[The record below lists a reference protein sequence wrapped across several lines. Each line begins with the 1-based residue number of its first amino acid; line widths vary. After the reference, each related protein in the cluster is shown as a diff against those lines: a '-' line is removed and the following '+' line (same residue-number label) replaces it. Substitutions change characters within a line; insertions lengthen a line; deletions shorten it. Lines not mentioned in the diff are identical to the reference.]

1 MEAESA
7 MKTILSNADIGIIGG
22 ADGPTAIFIARSA
35 FPWFLIAALLLL
47 LAVAY
52 FAMRR
57 AARKKA
63 HSFTELPEGYREI
76 YTVDLQKNK
85 KMMLVLNG
93 VGLLLM
99 LAMVIPACFLVPIST
114 LFSMEQGFLAYIL
127 RFVGL
132 IVGSILYIVLHELTH
147 AAVMRIYGAH
157 KVRFGYTGVYAFAGS
172 EEDYFDRF
180 AYVQIA
186 LAPLIVWG
194 LVLAVLNLIVPL
206 EWFWVIYFIQISNVS
221 GAVGDLFVSFRFSKM
236 PRDILVRDTGVS
248 MTVYSKE

>member
-1 MEAESA
+1 MEAEFA
-7 MKTILSNADIGIIGG
+7 MKTMLSSADIGIIGG
-22 ADGPTAIFIARSA
+22 ADGPTAMFVARSA
-35 FPWFLIAALLLL
+35 IPWILPAALLMI

-52 FAMRR
+52 FVMRS
-57 AARKKA
+57 AARRKA
-63 HSFTELPEGYREI
+63 HSVTSLPEGYREI

-85 KMMLVLNG
+85 KMMLALNG
-93 VGLLLM
+93 AGLLLT
-99 LAMVIPACFLVPIST
+99 LAMVIPACLLVPIST
-114 LFSMEQGFLAYIL
+114 LFSMDEGLGAYAL

-132 IVGSILYIVLHELTH
+132 IGGSILYIVLHELTH

-157 KVRFGYTGVYAFAGS
+157 KVRFGYTGIYAFAGS

-180 AYVQIA
+180 AYVQVA

-194 LVLAVLNLIVPL
+194 LVLAVLNLLLPL
-206 EWFWVIYFIQISNVS
+206 EWFWVIYIIQISNVS

-248 MTVYSKE
+248 MTVYSKQ